1 MAAFKRY
8 VKIKDP
14 DRLVLKDLPFRP
26 GQVVEVV
33 ITDQTDGAPEGR
45 TPVLGLLASLLS
57 PVAELLT
64 HLFSR

>member
-33 ITDQTDGAPEGR
+33 ITHQTDGAPEGR